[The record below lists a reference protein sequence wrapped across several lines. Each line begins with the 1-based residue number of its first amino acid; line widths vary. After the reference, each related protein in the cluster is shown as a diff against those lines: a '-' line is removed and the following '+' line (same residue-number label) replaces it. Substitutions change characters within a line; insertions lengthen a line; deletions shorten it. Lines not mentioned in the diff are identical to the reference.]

1 MPASDSLE
9 TVFVRFNPF
18 LMGDIFIG
26 YLGTSVTPTVVQ
38 LGFAK
43 PLLNAALS
51 QRPTANALAA
61 DDHLAS
67 GISSMNLEDRF
78 SNVQT
83 DCRDRLH
90 ESLL

>member
-43 PLLNAALS
+43 PLLDAWRFRNA
-51 QRPTANALAA
+51 PANALTA

-78 SNVQT
+78 SDVQT

-90 ESLL
+90 ELLL

>member
-1 MPASDSLE
+1 
-9 TVFVRFNPF
+9 V
-18 LMGDIFIG
+18 GDIFTG
-26 YLGTSVTPTVVQ
+26 YLGTCVTPTVVQ

-43 PLLNAALS
+43 PLLNASLS